1 MNAYESATSD
11 TPMLSR
17 DGGAPPKHYAW
28 WTRLLTAWRSLGA
41 AVARLLSRRGRQL
54 DMILRNIPQG
64 VCIFDAS
71 QRRVVYNERYLEIY
85 NLSEQVVNAGC
96 GLRELINHCHA

>member
-1 MNAYESATSD
+1 MSD

-17 DGGAPPKHYAW
+17 DGGTPPKPHAW
-28 WTRLLTAWRSLGA
+28 WTILLTALRSLGA
-41 AVARLLSRRGRQL
+41 AVPRLLSRRGRQL

-71 QRRVVYNERYLEIY
+71 HRLVVYNERYLEIY
-85 NLSEQVVNAGC
+85 NLSQQVVKAGC
-96 GLRELINHCHA
+96 GLRTYQSLSRYRV